1 MNLPLTSYVEKRIN
15 GGTCENKL
23 VLRHC
28 GKSFCSITDVAGIT
42 ANQGGKK
49 NLM

>member
-1 MNLPLTSYVEKRIN
+1 MTSYVEKRIY

-23 VLRHC
+23 VLRLW

-42 ANQGGKK
+42 AIRGKK
-49 NLM
+49 NLT